1 MSLLEPGEN
10 WEPLRTIGRK
20 RFQITTK
27 MASAREEY
35 RISSYRKLLIELS
48 NALSTKDLEEFVFA
62 AEDFLPSGI
71 IENIGSGLQLFTV
84 LQRHDKIGPTNVTLL
99 QNMFET
105 IGRVDLSRRIQE
117 FSITTDRIEPEGKI
131 FYRVSD

>member
-1 MSLLEPGEN
+1 
-10 WEPLRTIGRK
+10 
-20 RFQITTK
+20 
-27 MASAREEY
+27 MASVREEY

-48 NALSTKDLEEFVFA
+48 NALSTKDLEELAFA

-71 IENIGSGLQLFTV
+71 IENTESALQLFTA
-84 LQRHDKIGPTNVTLL
+84 LQKDDKIGPTNLTLL

-105 IGRVDLSRRIQE
+105 IGRVDLSRRIQD
-117 FSITTDRIEPEGKI
+117 FSITTDRIEPEGKL

>member
-1 MSLLEPGEN
+1 
-10 WEPLRTIGRK
+10 
-20 RFQITTK
+20 
-27 MASAREEY
+27 MASVREEY

-48 NALSTKDLEEFVFA
+48 NALSTKDLEELAFA

-71 IENIGSGLQLFTV
+71 IENTESALHLFTA
-84 LQRHDKIGPTNVTLL
+84 LQKDDKIGPTNLTLL

-105 IGRVDLSRRIQE
+105 IGRVDLARRIQD
-117 FSITTDRIEPEGKI
+117 FSITTDRIEPEGKL